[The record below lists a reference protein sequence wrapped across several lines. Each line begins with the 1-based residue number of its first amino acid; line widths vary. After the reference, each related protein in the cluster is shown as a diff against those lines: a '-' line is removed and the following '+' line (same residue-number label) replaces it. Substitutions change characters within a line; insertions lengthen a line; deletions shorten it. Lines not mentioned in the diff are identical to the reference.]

1 MTGAVDTA
9 TTRDAGI
16 QPPVEAAS
24 AAAPTGRGPDA
35 PAPGDEQTLHD
46 PLWQARSERNEYL
59 DTLQRVQAEYDNYR
73 RRARREQAEQ
83 HDRGGQA
90 LAEKLLPVL
99 DSFDAARAHAP
110 DVLAPLHSA
119 LTTRCAAPGWSG
131 STRRVSRSIPRSRT
145 PSSSCPGRT
154 SDRPPRTVPGRRRV
168 PRRWSWTRCCVRATA
183 GAAGWFGR
191 RWCGSAASDSRARSR
206 REGR

>member
-16 QPPVEAAS
+16 QPPVEAPS
-24 AAAPTGRGPDA
+24 AAAPTGRGPAA

-46 PLWQARSERNEYL
+46 PLWQARGERDEYL

-73 RRARREQAEQ
+73 RRARREQSEQ

-90 LAEKLLPVL
+90 LVEKLLPVL

-119 LTTRCAAPGWSG
+119 LHDALRGAGLERLDPTGEPFDPAEQHAVEQLPRQDERPAAEDG
-131 STRRVSRSIPRSRT
+131 
-145 PSSSCPGRT
+145 PGRT
-154 SDRPPRTVPGRRRV
+154 ASPASVVVDAVLRPGYRWRGRLVRPAMVRV
-168 PRRWSWTRCCVRATA
+168 
-183 GAAGWFGR
+183 
-191 RWCGSAASDSRARSR
+191 RS
-206 REGR
+206 E

>member
-16 QPPVEAAS
+16 QPLVEAACE
-24 AAAPTGRGPDA
+24 AAPTGRGPDA
-35 PAPGDEQTLHD
+35 PTPSDDQTLQD
-46 PLWQARSERNEYL
+46 QLSQARRQRDEYL

-73 RRARREQAEQ
+73 RRARREQSEQ

-110 DVLAPLHSA
+110 DVLAPLQSA
-119 LTTRCAAPGWSG
+119 LHDALH
-131 STRRVSRSIPRSRT
+131 
-145 PSSSCPGRT
+145 
-154 SDRPPRTVPGRRRV
+154 
-168 PRRWSWTRCCVRATA
+168 
-183 GAAGWFGR
+183 AAGLERLEPTDEPFDPAEQHAVEQLPR
-191 RWCGSAASDSRARSR
+191 QDEPPAAEDDAERASDPASVVVDAVLRPGYRWR
-206 REGR
+206 GRLVRPAMVRVRTD